1 MTGPPTILVDVSSAT
16 HGRPWE
22 IEPHHIQPIN
32 RTHST
37 LVKFSCHDDDYE
49 RVLGTLR
56 RLTSAAVKAIPRRA
70 TRLVPEVMGTD
81 QLAPS
86 LSIRSLEIRQGQT
99 AARFWLPYVQTV
111 GPMSGQSK
119 LRLLSSGETISC
131 ISTLFQL
138 SMRRVTPQIDSLVI
152 LIQSSMP
159 GLTLY

>member
-37 LVKFSCHDDDYE
+37 LVKFSYHDDDYE

-56 RLTSAAVKAIPRRA
+56 RLKSAAGKAIPRRA

-86 LSIRSLEIRQGQT
+86 LGIRSLPRSDRCQ
-99 AARFWLPYVQTV
+99 V
-111 GPMSGQSK
+111 
-119 LRLLSSGETISC
+119 
-131 ISTLFQL
+131 
-138 SMRRVTPQIDSLVI
+138 LVAVCAN
-152 LIQSSMP
+152 SRSNVW
-159 GLTLY
+159 TK